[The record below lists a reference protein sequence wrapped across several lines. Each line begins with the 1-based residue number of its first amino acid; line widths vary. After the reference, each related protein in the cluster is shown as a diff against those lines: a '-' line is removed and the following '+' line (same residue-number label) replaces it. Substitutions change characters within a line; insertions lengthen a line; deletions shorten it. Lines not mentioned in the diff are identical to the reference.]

1 VIELLI
7 RLITKVWYDLVPS
20 LVGWEGYRG
29 VGGRGSMWKA
39 ADWLAWFFSL
49 LTAAA
54 GFFVAAGSSV
64 AATRTS
70 CWAEEE
76 GGMRGGNEP
85 GLGGVVVVRSGALT
99 STARA
104 CSRSASALS
113 SRPAPSSVDDHASH
127 ASFGAFTLMNSHLST
142 SPSVAKRIWSSLSAS
157 LCQPH

>member
-1 VIELLI
+1 MIARRRRARVVVVIARRHRARVVVVIARRHRARVVVVIELLI

-70 CWAEEE
+70 CWAEGE
-76 GGMRGGNEP
+76 GGMGGEGGMSLASGVWWLYRAARSPAPREP
-85 GLGGVVVVRSGALT
+85 
-99 STARA
+99 ARA
-104 CSRSASALS
+104 VRL
-113 SRPAPSSVDDHASH
+113 P
-127 ASFGAFTLMNSHLST
+127 
-142 SPSVAKRIWSSLSAS
+142 
-157 LCQPH
+157 